1 MSAIISFSGEN
12 HFLSNF
18 YPSPIIVNG
27 SEYDARLME
36 EFEFPTLEHAYQ
48 ASKCTFGTDM
58 WNKVAFAST
67 PGQAKRFANEVTPS
81 KYFLSIRNDIMRDLL
96 RQKFEYGSVC
106 AWLLMGTGLRTELI
120 EGNTW
125 GDTYWGRVLNEKGF
139 PGEGQ
144 NILGRM
150 LMNRRATLFSEFH
163 ERECEFTPVGKALL
177 AIGAENKL
185 ARLLEERI
193 AEARKLVGL
202 EA

>member
-18 YPSPIIVNG
+18 YPSPIVTNG
-27 SEYDARLME
+27 SNYDARLMDD
-36 EFEFPTLEHAYQ
+36 FEFPTLEHAYQ
-48 ASKCTFGTDM
+48 ASKFSFGTEM
-58 WNKVAFAST
+58 WDKVAHART
-67 PGQAKRFANEVTPS
+67 PGEAKRLANELPTDE
-81 KYFLSIRNDIMRDLL
+81 YFLTMRNGVMRDLL

-125 GDTYWGRVLNEKGF
+125 GDTYWGRVLNDKGF
-139 PGEGQ
+139 PGAGE
-144 NILGRM
+144 NVLGRM

-163 ERECEFTPVGKALL
+163 ERECMFTPVGRVLL

-185 ARLLEERI
+185 ARMLEERI